1 MKLYEIIVAEERR
14 FLINTLA
21 FTDQVFY
28 IAVILTFFKN
38 PDLTNL

>member
-1 MKLYEIIVAEERR
+1 VVIVAVEARIM
-14 FLINTLA
+14 INILA

>member
-1 MKLYEIIVAEERR
+1 VVIVAGEARI
-14 FLINTLA
+14 LLNILA